1 MVKFHLRG
9 IRNGNWRS
17 LNLLEKGLYAC
28 ALRLA
33 RRRGG
38 IVNAKLLVSLKSII
52 WKLLATVKRRILQ
65 VGEAKARRL
74 SQTYEREGVFRWAP
88 EAEAW
93 LREPKAILYLGVT
106 ELFGR

>member
-1 MVKFHLRG
+1 
-9 IRNGNWRS
+9 
-17 LNLLEKGLYAC
+17 LEKGLFMC
-28 ALRLA
+28 ALKLA
-33 RRRGG
+33 RWRGR
-38 IVNAKLLVSLKSII
+38 IVNARLLVLLEDII
-52 WKLLATVKRRILQ
+52 RRLLATIKMHILQ
-65 VGEAKARRL
+65 VGETKARRL

>member
-65 VGEAKARRL
+65 VGEARAKEMLKTLGELR
-74 SQTYEREGVFRWAP
+74 VFVWAP
-88 EAEAW
+88 QVKGW
-93 LREPKAILYLGVT
+93 LEDLKFMYYLGAM
-106 ELFGR
+106 ELFAH